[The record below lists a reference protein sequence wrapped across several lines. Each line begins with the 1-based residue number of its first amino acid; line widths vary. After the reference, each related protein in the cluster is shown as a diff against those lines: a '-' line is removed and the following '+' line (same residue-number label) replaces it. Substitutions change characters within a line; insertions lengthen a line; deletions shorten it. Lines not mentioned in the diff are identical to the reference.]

1 MDITN
6 PKLLYFKAALFL
18 LMGLISASLILLDH
32 PTLKLAALLVI
43 TIWSFS
49 RVYYFLFY
57 VIQHY
62 IDPTYKFAG
71 LSSVLHY
78 LLTRPRRP

>member
-6 PKLLYFKAALFL
+6 PKLLYLKAALFL
-18 LMGLISASLILLDH
+18 LMGLISGSLILLNH
-32 PTLKLAALLVI
+32 PTLKVAALLLI
-43 TIWSFS
+43 TIWSFA
-49 RVYYFLFY
+49 RTYYFIFY

-71 LSSVLHY
+71 LTSFLRY
-78 LLTRPRRP
+78 LLTRQRSL